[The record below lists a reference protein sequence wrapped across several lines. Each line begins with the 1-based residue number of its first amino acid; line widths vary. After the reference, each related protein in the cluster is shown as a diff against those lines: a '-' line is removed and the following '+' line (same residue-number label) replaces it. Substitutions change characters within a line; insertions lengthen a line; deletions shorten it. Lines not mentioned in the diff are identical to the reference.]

1 MRIENIKPLLL
12 SSALLLPLSFVWTEA
27 VQAEEV
33 NVKALA
39 GDKLTD
45 AEIKTM
51 LRDYIDIA
59 NLGVG
64 LVVGIADE
72 HGARVVSH
80 GKLDNGTDRDVD
92 GNTLF
97 EIGSITKVF
106 TALLLQDMVEREE
119 MKLDDPVQKYLPDSV
134 KMPTYQGKE
143 ITLLHLATHTS
154 GLPRNS
160 DGEFYRFLSRG
171 ILRQAPGT
179 RQEYSNLGMALLG
192 HALALKAGQD
202 YDTLVI
208 DRICRPLGMDSTR
221 VDPSPALKTPL
232 A

>member
-39 GDKLTD
+39 GDTLTD

-80 GKLDNGTDRDVD
+80 GKMDNGTDRDVD
-92 GNTLF
+92 GDTVF

-106 TALLLQDMVEREE
+106 TALLLQDMVERGE
-119 MKLDDPVQKYLPDSV
+119 MKLGDPVQKYLPDSV
-134 KMPTYQGKE
+134 KMPTYQGKQ

-154 GLPRNS
+154 GLPGGPNNLSPKSWRDPDQADYTVEQLYS
-160 DGEFYRFLSRG
+160 FLSHDKLPR
-171 ILRQAPGT
+171 APGI
-179 RQEYSNLGMALLG
+179 QEEYSNLGTELL
-192 HALALKAGQD
+192 
-202 YDTLVI
+202 
-208 DRICRPLGMDSTR
+208 
-221 VDPSPALKTPL
+221 
-232 A
+232 